1 MWLMLA
7 GALMK
12 MSFPRLTMA
21 VQTLVIFAGFAL
33 LIYGL
38 RNGFHFRG

>member
-1 MWLMLA
+1 MLA

-12 MSFPRLTMA
+12 TSFPRLTMA
-21 VQTLVIFAGFAL
+21 VQALVIFAGFVL

-38 RNGFHFRG
+38 IYGFQHRG